1 MENTHIGVAHLNT
14 YMDNLSPHQSL
25 ALLNLKAVMLK
36 TGLSRGLIYGKIAK
50 GTFPKPKRP
59 SVGRIAWID
68 ADIDAWIA
76 SL

>member
-1 MENTHIGVAHLNT
+1 
-14 YMDNLSPHQSL
+14 MDKTVRHRSL
-25 ALLNLKAVMLK
+25 TLLNLKGVMAK
-36 TGLSRGLIYGKIAK
+36 TGLSRGVIYGKIAK
-50 GTFPKPKRP
+50 GTFPLPKRP